1 MKPGYSVKKRDLYRA
16 YLAWC
21 ADAGEEP
28 LTQPKLSKLLSKR
41 PGIVSGNGT
50 GNVCIWNGIML
61 R

>member
-41 PGIVSGNGT
+41 PGIESGKGT
-50 GNVCIWNGIML
+50 GNVCIWKGIVL